1 MLNNSG
7 SIAFKL
13 GAVLAVGAALAIAV
27 LYFLR
32 PAARVMAVT
41 TGVAVNA
48 VPGSVTVAAVRQ
60 APITCEI
67 AGRILKSEIEIGKRF
82 KAGDFMAQIDPGDL
96 DLQIQK
102 TEIERSALEAAIK
115 IGSRLQT
122 QLANAE
128 DELKIKQRFFEMKTL
143 PQVELTKQERFV
155 DDLKQQIAR
164 EKIDNQRQ
172 LDTLV
177 NSLETMRRQR
187 DKMTV
192 TAPFDGVVDRV
203 LAHERDQVGGNSS
216 IASFISL
223 GRYVE
228 GRISEENFAGVKVGD
243 KAVVRFLSYGLQNF
257 EATVSEKLP
266 SAEPETQRYLVRLD
280 VKIPPEQLLPGLT
293 GEVSI
298 VLGERKDATLVPRL
312 ALRGNQLFV
321 VRDGRVEARSV
332 KLGYTSL
339 TDVEVLQGVK
349 PGEIVIVDELDRF
362 HDGQRV
368 RPEVVKP

>member
-13 GAVLAVGAALAIAV
+13 GAVLAVGAALAVAV

-223 GRYVE
+223 GRYV
-228 GRISEENFAGVKVGD
+228 KVGD